1 MISAARPVSLFC
13 ARRARAVACAAAGF
27 GLAIGLHPAP
37 ARAADPA
44 PQAAPPEAAGAQPAT
59 APTPA
64 PPPAADAKPAPA
76 QLSPEKKKAAAAA
89 FNRGEEAYASGRF
102 NDAGVAF
109 EEAYGHVPHP
119 SALWNAARA
128 WNRAGD
134 LARAANLFTKYL
146 NEAPPDAPD
155 RKSAVTSLEQLTG
168 KLGKLNIYAPGF
180 TVIEIDGEVIEGA
193 SVFVT
198 PGTHIVRGRSQ
209 SGVLERVQGV
219 EAGGVA
225 SVALVQETA
234 PPPKKDPNNESGSG
248 KANGQDQGKPVDLR
262 VLPPAAVIGGG
273 AATALFLGITVW
285 SGIDTLNAKSDYDAL
300 PNQENLDIGRGKQT
314 RTNVLLGVTLGV
326 AALTGAAAVF
336 FVDWG
341 KRGPLEGEAKVGLGL
356 GSVHVAGSF

>member
-1 MISAARPVSLFC
+1 MTSAARPVFLLC

-44 PQAAPPEAAGAQPAT
+44 PQGAPAAPADAQQPAA

-64 PPPAADAKPAPA
+64 PPPATKPALA

-89 FNRGEEAYASGRF
+89 FNRGEEAYASGSF
-102 NDAGVAF
+102 NNAGVAF

-134 LARAANLFTKYL
+134 LARAANLFAKYL

-168 KLGKLNIYAPGF
+168 KLGKLNIYAPGY
-180 TVIEIDGEVIEGA
+180 TTIEIDGQAIEGA

-198 PGTHIVRGRSQ
+198 PGTHIVRGRSE

-225 SVALVQETA
+225 SVALVQESA
-234 PPPKKDPNNESGSG
+234 PPPNKDPNDGSGSG
-248 KANGQDQGKPVDLR
+248 KAIGKDQGKPVNLR